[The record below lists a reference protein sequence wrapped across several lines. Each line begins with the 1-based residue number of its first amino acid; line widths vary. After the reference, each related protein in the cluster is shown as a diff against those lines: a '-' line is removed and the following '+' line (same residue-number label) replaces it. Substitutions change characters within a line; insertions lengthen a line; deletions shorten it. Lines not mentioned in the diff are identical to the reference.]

1 MPIVSIIIPTYNYA
15 RFLPEALESVFSQS
29 LKNYEII
36 VVDDGST
43 DNTREIVGTYG
54 DRVRY
59 FYQSNSGVSAARNKG
74 IKEALGDYLAFL
86 DADDLYRPEF
96 LEKMLLK
103 MEEGYDWVV
112 CDHIREEINSKT
124 CETIREVTRRQI
136 DENWDSNEL
145 LRAFLSFDRI
155 GSPNKILVKRDLLL
169 NKAIFFDICL
179 NSREDWDFCL
189 QMAEHRCRMGWVKDA
204 LVVYRVRNDAS
215 NSTRKMGWK
224 WLDYTF
230 LVFKKHKE
238 FFFREN
244 MKQVL
249 SFHYYDLARHY
260 FYSRNLS
267 GKFFLCLLYAFLYG
281 GFHPLNSTVNNLFK
295 FFPPKI
301 HKNNV

>member
-1 MPIVSIIIPTYNYA
+1 MPLISIIIPTYNYA
-15 RFLPEALESVFSQS
+15 QFLPEALESVFSQTF
-29 LKNYEII
+29 KNYEII
-36 VVDDGST
+36 VVDDGSM
-43 DNTREIVGTYG
+43 DNTREIVGNYG
-54 DRVRY
+54 ERVRY
-59 FYQSNSGVSAARNKG
+59 FYQANSGVSAARNKG
-74 IKEALGDYLAFL
+74 IREAEGDYLAFL

-96 LEKMLLK
+96 LEIMLAK
-103 MEEGYDWVV
+103 IKEGYDWVG
-112 CDHIREEINSKT
+112 CDHIREEINTKT
-124 CETIREVTRRQI
+124 GEIIREVTQRQI

-145 LRAFLSFDRI
+145 LRAFLRFDRI

-189 QMAEHRCRMGWVKDA
+189 QMAEHRCRIGWVKDA

-215 NSTRKMGWK
+215 NSTRRMGWK

-238 FFFREN
+238 YFLREN
-244 MKQVL
+244 MKQEL

-260 FYSRNLS
+260 FYSRNRS
-267 GKFFLCLLYAFLYG
+267 GKFLLCLLYAFLYG
-281 GFHPLNSTVNNLFK
+281 GFHPFCSTANNLFK
-295 FFPPKI
+295 LFPPKI